1 MPLEAAVSS
10 RTPADTVCSAGT
22 GVGESV
28 GDGVGV
34 GVDVSV
40 FSCTGSVDEF
50 IQGAG
55 WPQPPQKLPVFPVLP
70 QLEQSQEFDSA
81 YTVNDKANRARRMK
95 TVIAFLIKQCICLR
109 PFLRQALLSHD
120 TVPVLLYPFAA
131 CKYALEVIRS
141 QVAENG
147 EKRIGR

>member
-1 MPLEAAVSS
+1 M
-10 RTPADTVCSAGT
+10 
-22 GVGESV
+22 SV
-28 GDGVGV
+28 GAGVGV
-34 GVDVSV
+34 GVGEDVGVDVGV

-70 QLEQSQEFDSA
+70 QLEQSQEYDSA

-120 TVPVLLYPFAA
+120 TVPDVLNPSAA
-131 CKYALEVIRS
+131 SELMLKVICS
-141 QVAENG
+141 QAPEDG
-147 EKRIGR
+147 EKGIGR